1 MIKIKNLKKFYDN
14 RLILNIPELI
24 LETGK
29 IYSLIGRN
37 GAGKSTLLNILA
49 GILTS
54 DEGKIE
60 IDMNEVIL
68 CSQEPMF
75 FKGSVAYNLIEPFK
89 LRDEKIEISKIREFL
104 KIFGISELETSLIST
119 LSGGEKAKVQFI
131 RTVLYNKKIAFLDE
145 PTASLDKKSTIL
157 VEDIIVKMKNEGK
170 LILIIT
176 HDYEQALRISD
187 VIFEIDEGNILEKRG
202 IYVKKN

>member
-187 VIFEIDEGNILEKRG
+187 VIFEIDEGKLIRRR
-202 IYVKKN
+202 I

>member
-104 KIFGISELETSLIST
+104 KIFEISELETSLIST

-187 VIFEIDEGNILEKRG
+187 VIFEIDEGKLIRRR
-202 IYVKKN
+202 I